1 MSSPKESLVAVI
13 MAGGAG
19 TRFWPASTEECP
31 KQFLALTGPRT
42 LLQMSYDRVVD
53 LVGPERVLV
62 LTNQRYLDL
71 VASQLPEVPVANII
85 GEPHRRDTAGAVALA
100 AVLAEHRF
108 GSDSCMAVLT
118 ADHVIGP
125 LDEFHRAILEAVQGC
140 RSGSLYTLGIQ
151 PTYPATGFGY
161 LEMGEPLEEGALPHF
176 KLKRFKEKP
185 DLETAREFLE
195 RGGFYWNS
203 GMFVWRTRDIIAEF
217 EQHLPAHLAT
227 LRPVVGCL
235 DGPGD
240 HTPFALAFE
249 KLSRTSV
256 DFAILEKAAEV
267 RAVIPKIS
275 WDDVG
280 GWQAIGTYLEDDA
293 QQNQTLGKVLTHEA
307 RGNVVFNQAGAEPIV
322 LIGVQDLIVVR
333 AQEGTLVVHKD
344 HLDSLKAVVNR
355 L

>member
-1 MSSPKESLVAVI
+1 MTSKERPLVAVI

-62 LTNQRYLDL
+62 LTNQRYTGL
-71 VASQLPEVPVANII
+71 VASQLPELPPSNII

-108 GSDSCMAVLT
+108 GSESCMAVLT

-125 LDEFHRAILEAVQGC
+125 LEEFHRALKEAVEGC
-140 RSGSLYTLGIQ
+140 EDGCLYTLGIQ

-161 LEMGEPLEEGALPHF
+161 LETGEALEIGTLSHF

-185 DLETAREFLE
+185 DLETARTFLE
-195 RGGFYWNS
+195 QGGFYWNS
-203 GMFVWRTRDIIAEF
+203 GMFVWRTQDIVAEF
-217 EQHLPAHLAT
+217 ERHLPEHLET
-227 LRPVVGCL
+227 LRPVVGSL
-235 DGPGD
+235 DAGQD
-240 HTPFALAFE
+240 QTPFEKAFE
-249 KLSRTSV
+249 RLSKTSV
-256 DFAILEKAAEV
+256 DFAILEKATDV
-267 RAVIPKIS
+267 RAVIPKIT

-280 GWQAIGTYLEDDA
+280 GWLAIGKYLENDSQGNQRLGSVTAEDA
-293 QQNQTLGKVLTHEA
+293 A
-307 RGNVVFNQAGAEPIV
+307 GNVVFNQTDSEPVV
-322 LIGVQDLIVVR
+322 LIGVKDLVVVR
-333 AQEGTLVVHKD
+333 AEEGTLVVHKD
-344 HLDSLKAVVNR
+344 HLDSLKGVVNS